1 MVAKASARYVRISP
15 YKVRRIANEIK
26 NKSVLDA
33 EAYLAFLTNKGAEVL
48 KKVIH
53 SARSNYLQMNRNADE
68 EKLIISKIMVNGGPQ
83 LKRYHPISRG
93 RAGRILK
100 RTCHIYV
107 EVEDFDK
114 IKGE

>member
-1 MVAKASARYVRISP
+1 MVAKASAKYVRISP

-26 NKSVLDA
+26 NKSVLDV
-33 EAYLAFLTNKGAEVL
+33 EAYLTFLTNKGAEVL

-53 SARSNYLQMNRNADE
+53 SARSNYLRENRNANE
-68 EKLIISKIMVNGGPQ
+68 EALIVSKILVNGGPQ

-107 EVEDFDK
+107 ELDELS
-114 IKGE
+114 KGE